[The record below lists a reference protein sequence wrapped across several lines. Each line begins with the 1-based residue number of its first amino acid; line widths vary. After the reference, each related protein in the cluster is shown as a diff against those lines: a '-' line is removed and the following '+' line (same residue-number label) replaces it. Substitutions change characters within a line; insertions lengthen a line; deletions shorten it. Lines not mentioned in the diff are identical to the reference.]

1 MGVLDSVVGLHQ
13 FPSLHLLEVGSTSQ
27 GKDPHPADLALGTR
41 RPRLRRVSHVQM
53 RAGLRQQPQFGQARP
68 LQRQA
73 GSTRDLPRPV
83 PVVLGLPRSAI
94 ATSGQRRRPAGPRSR
109 STPTPRKPGLFLVPD
124 SSTAH
129 PLIPA
134 GSGLPER
141 PVSAK
146 RSPPQRE
153 HFCPQRAAVPSC

>member
-13 FPSLHLLEVGSTSQ
+13 FPSLPPGSGVYLA
-27 GKDPHPADLALGTR
+27 GKDPHPADLALNPQAPPPPGL
-41 RPRLRRVSHVQM
+41 PRQM
-53 RAGLRQQPQFGQARP
+53 QAGLRQQPQFGQARP

-73 GSTRDLPRPV
+73 GSTRIY
-83 PVVLGLPRSAI
+83 LGQSLWFSTPRSTI

-109 STPTPRKPGLFLVPD
+109 SAPTPRKPGLFLVPD

-134 GSGLPER
+134 GSGLPKTRER
-141 PVSAK
+141 EAGTTPEGTLLS
-146 RSPPQRE
+146 
-153 HFCPQRAAVPSC
+153 QRAAVPSC